1 MRSSVS
7 TAAFWIRGLW
17 LSSFL
22 FYAVP
27 LMQAQ
32 DNPVFKE
39 GIFFGFSDIKK
50 NQPVAFSRVV
60 SVIAE
65 NPKEI
70 FEKKEVE
77 YINDFGIKTKVKTT
91 EIWGYAD
98 KGALFVQINSEFHR
112 VTMTGT
118 ISHLFVNEKVVQ
130 SSHYDP
136 YYYGYGSPMYSPSY
150 ESNRLV
156 QYLID
161 FNTGAIFPMQ
171 LSTVELLISPDKD
184 LYNEFMK
191 LKKRKRK
198 QMMLMYIRRFNESH
212 PLTLESEK

>member
-1 MRSSVS
+1 MRSRIP
-7 TAAFWIRGLW
+7 TAAFRILCLW

-22 FYAVP
+22 LFSVHFA
-27 LMQAQ
+27 QAQ
-32 DNPVFKE
+32 DSPVFKD
-39 GIFFGFSDIKK
+39 GIFLNFSDIKK
-50 NQPVAFSRVV
+50 NQPIAFSRVV
-60 SVIAE
+60 SVITE

-70 FEKKEVE
+70 FDQKEVE
-77 YINDFGIKTKVKTT
+77 YVNDFGVKTKVKTT
-91 EIWGYAD
+91 DIWGYAD
-98 KGALFVQINSEFHR
+98 KGALFVQINNEFHR

-136 YYYGYGSPMYSPSY
+136 YYYGYGSPMYSPTY

-161 FNTGAIFPMQ
+161 FNTGAVYPMQ
-171 LSTVELLISPDKD
+171 LSTVEMLISPDNA
-184 LYNEFMK
+184 LFTEFMK

-198 QMMLMYIRRFNESH
+198 QMMLMYIRRFNENN
-212 PLTLESEK
+212 PLILSTEK